1 MASARQHGRYVQAVI
16 RHRYARARADTH
28 GPVRAGGTRGQTPET
43 RRCTGR
49 YLRRVRDS
57 EWPWCPRDQGLG
69 MVRLRVTRCRQARA
83 AGGGRG
89 LELWDLGC
97 GTGKAVLAAALW
109 RGPGEEG
116 ERARFVRAAGVEL
129 VGALVEAA
137 EAALV
142 RLQAHAA
149 ACPDGDLSLSLSIY
163 LSLSTYNSPPRS
175 LSIAALS
182 FLSSLALA
190 LSDYPFST
198 QAPHL
203 SQSIG
208 QNCENTARR
217 NCLRDSP
224 RSRTLP
230 HSLTHPPTHPPTHS
244 LNHTHTH
251 THTHIYT
258 QGRCSGEYPT
268 AP

>member
-1 MASARQHGRYVQAVI
+1 MGPGRALSCGVRPSARAVRSGGDSTPVRTGTGR
-16 RHRYARARADTH
+16 HARARADTH

-163 LSLSTYNSPPRS
+163 LYLSTYNSPPPLPIYRCSLLSRLSRSRS
-175 LSIAALS
+175 L
-182 FLSSLALA
+182 
-190 LSDYPFST
+190 
-198 QAPHL
+198 
-203 SQSIG
+203 
-208 QNCENTARR
+208 
-217 NCLRDSP
+217 
-224 RSRTLP
+224 
-230 HSLTHPPTHPPTHS
+230 
-244 LNHTHTH
+244 
-251 THTHIYT
+251 
-258 QGRCSGEYPT
+258 
-268 AP
+268 